1 MNHTAATSA
10 MTPRAAPTPIP
21 APAPAERPE
30 DDGAGAS
37 GDGDPDADDDGDGDG
52 VDDVVP
58 EVVPEGWP
66 GLGAATAA
74 RLVILK
80 MLVAESVTMV
90 PPTHTSMANWLEN
103 PRSLVA
109 TTIHRKKVCES

>member
-1 MNHTAATSA
+1 MNHTAAASA
-10 MTPRAAPTPIP
+10 TTPRAAPIPMP

-30 DDGAGAS
+30 LDVGGAS
-37 GDGDPDADDDGDGDG
+37 GDGDPEADGDGDG
-52 VDDVVP
+52 DGNDDVVP

-66 GLGAATAA
+66 GFGAATAA

-90 PPTHTSMANWLEN
+90 PATQMAMAN
-103 PRSLVA
+103 
-109 TTIHRKKVCES
+109 